1 MSERVQKYMVIPA
14 AMYFGAAV
22 YNVALPLLIV
32 DLGGNV
38 VDYAILNIVYNT
50 LYALSSWTLPSV
62 FKGFSRKS
70 MLITSY
76 GFLALIALL
85 TAYARSVLYL
95 VLLQIPYALAI
106 AFATVIQTNV
116 FVELWKGRRGITV
129 LYIATSIGWIVS
141 LSMSSILR
149 KYVDTFTLLYLSVI
163 GFASAAIASAYL
175 PQIIGVIEAQRVL
188 SLRAMYRWVIER
200 ARMLNIFVTPR
211 PSLRLG
217 KVSALKLF
225 LLAVGITY
233 IAIGAFF
240 TSMPIY
246 LKKLYRVSD
255 STIFALTAT
264 AGATSFILY
273 FLQLRI
279 SEKVEVVWKT
289 HIVALSIRT
298 AIFLT

>member
-1 MSERVQKYMVIPA
+1 VSERVQKYMVIPA

-70 MLITSY
+70 MLIASY

-200 ARMLNIFVTPR
+200 ARMLNIFATPR

-246 LKKLYRVSD
+246 LK
-255 STIFALTAT
+255 
-264 AGATSFILY
+264 
-273 FLQLRI
+273 
-279 SEKVEVVWKT
+279 
-289 HIVALSIRT
+289 
-298 AIFLT
+298 